1 MAARSL
7 AGRLAAQGRSA
18 GEAVRLLIAQSD
30 ATVRTHVGLAC
41 LIVLASALLLAVGPV
56 LLKYAVD
63 RFGEGGA
70 AGSLLLVGGY
80 AAALGLAKLI
90 DELKWAVYGRADMR
104 LQRGLTVRLFDHLIH
119 LPVRF
124 HRDSR
129 TGGVLQ
135 TVHNGVLGYRI
146 ILQHSVF
153 TFLSVAVQIALMAAV
168 FAHFFPP
175 TILLIL
181 LAAFTAYAAAF
192 VAGVA
197 RVEAPSRDASGA
209 EVDAAAVMAD
219 HILNYDAVKSF
230 AAERHVR
237 DRVDRSYAGM
247 EQAWRRFYARR
258 SVDGVIVAAIFA
270 LSFAAVMLYSAVQV
284 GAGRMS
290 LGDFVL
296 INAYLLQLAAPL
308 ETIGFAFRDIAQG
321 AVFLEKLIALLNE
334 DAEKGEGT
342 ALPDRADGPA
352 ELVLRDVSF
361 GYAGGRKVLDG
372 VSFRIAPGET
382 AAIVGPTGA
391 GKSTLVQLLLR
402 FETPASGSVKLDGV
416 PISALS
422 AEAVRE
428 AIAVIPQ
435 HTPLFNDSVGYNIAF
450 GRIGSG
456 PQDVERAART
466 ARLHDQVAAW
476 PNGYDTIVGE
486 YGLKLSGGE
495 RQRVA
500 IARAAL
506 RQARLL
512 IFDEATSSL
521 DTAMEKQILANLI
534 DLSQGV
540 TTLMIAHRL
549 STIVHA
555 DEILVLDQGRIV
567 ERGTHAALLAAG
579 GRYAG
584 MWRTQ
589 QLGLGHG
596 TAAGQDRP
604 ELTA

>member
-1 MAARSL
+1 M
-7 AGRLAAQGRSA
+7 GRST

-153 TFLSVAVQIALMAAV
+153 TFLSVVVQIALMAAV

-175 TILLIL
+175 AILLIL
-181 LAAFTAYAAAF
+181 VAAFTAYAVAF

-258 SVDGVIVAAIFA
+258 SVDGVIVAVIFA
-270 LSFAAVMLYSAVQV
+270 LSFAAVMLYSAAQV
-284 GAGRMS
+284 GTGRMS

-342 ALPDRADGPA
+342 ALPDRAGGPA

-361 GYAGGRKVLDG
+361 GYARGRKVLDG
-372 VSFRIAPGET
+372 VSFRIAPGQT

-416 PISALS
+416 PISELS

-456 PQDVERAART
+456 PEDVERAART

-486 YGLKLSGGE
+486 HGLKLSGGE

-579 GRYAG
+579 GRYAR

-589 QLGLGHG
+589 QHGHGLGA
-596 TAAGQDRP
+596 AAGQDRP